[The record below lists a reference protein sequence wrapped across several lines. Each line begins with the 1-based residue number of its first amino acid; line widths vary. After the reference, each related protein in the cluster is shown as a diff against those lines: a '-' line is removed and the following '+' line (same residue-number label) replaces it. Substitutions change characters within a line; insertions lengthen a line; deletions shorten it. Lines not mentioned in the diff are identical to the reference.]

1 MKISLNGAKTGAM
14 NPRTTLK
21 KRGFKMPRD
30 LNTYEAFAAYMEYRE
45 KVAWVKLGIGIVGL
59 IFCGIMKVCTV
70 W

>member
-1 MKISLNGAKTGAM
+1 
-14 NPRTTLK
+14 
-21 KRGFKMPRD
+21 MPRN

-45 KVAWVKLGIGIVGL
+45 KVAWVKLGVGIVGL